1 VTTEEDVRQKF
12 SRLKG
17 SMDER
22 MTRLWAG
29 AEADAM
35 GYGGIA
41 AVARA
46 TGLAIRTVTAGRNEL
61 RAGASTDGIV
71 KVRRKGGGRRLHE
84 VVHPELIP
92 LLQALV
98 APATRGDPESAL
110 LWTNKSTHA
119 LSAEMF
125 DTHNI
130 RVGDKTIAR
139 LLREMGYSL
148 QATQKTV
155 EGAQHP
161 DRDAQFE
168 HINAKAME
176 CIERGI
182 PFVSVD
188 TKKKELVGNFKNAGR
203 EWHLKGSPE
212 RSDVHDFPDQG
223 LGKAIPY
230 GVLDVADNS
239 AFVVVG
245 SDHDTP
251 RFAATSFETWWLRM
265 GKKRYPDARA
275 IHVTAD
281 SGGSNSARSRI
292 WKVQLQKFADKYG
305 ITVSVSHF
313 PPGTSKWNKIEH
325 RLFSFITINWRGR
338 PLRTFETV
346 VSLIGATT
354 TRTGL
359 VVKAT
364 LDGRKYPLGEE
375 VSDAE
380 MKSLNI
386 VRDSFHGD
394 WNYTI
399 GPRDKAR

>member
-1 VTTEEDVRQKF
+1 MTTEDDVRGKF
-12 SRLKG
+12 SSLKS

-22 MTRLWAG
+22 VTRLWAG
-29 AEADAM
+29 AEAEAM
-35 GYGGIA
+35 GHGGIA

-61 RAGASTDGIV
+61 RAGASTESIV
-71 KVRRKGGGRRLHE
+71 SVRRKGGGRRAHE
-84 VVHPELIP
+84 VVHPELIAS
-92 LLQALV
+92 LEALV

-110 LWTNKSTHA
+110 LWTNKSTYA
-119 LSAEMF
+119 LSTEMF
-125 DTHNI
+125 DTYKI

-161 DRDAQFE
+161 DRNAQFE
-168 HINAKAME
+168 YINAKAKACMK
-176 CIERGI
+176 RGI

-203 EWHLKGSPE
+203 EWHLEGNPE
-212 RSDVHDFPDQG
+212 ETDVHDFPDQG

-245 SDHDTP
+245 NDHDTP
-251 RFAATSFETWWLRM
+251 RFAAKSFETWWLQM
-265 GKKRYPDARA
+265 GRKRYPATKA
-275 IHVTAD
+275 IHITAD
-281 SGGSNSARSRI
+281 SGGSNAARSRI
-292 WKVQLQKFADKYG
+292 WKAQLQAFADKYG

-354 TRTGL
+354 TRAGL
-359 VVKAT
+359 VVRAT
-364 LDGRKYPLGEE
+364 LDGRKYPLGEQ

-380 MKSLNI
+380 MESLNLL
-386 VRDSFHGD
+386 RDSFHGD

-399 GPRDKAR
+399 GPRAKAA